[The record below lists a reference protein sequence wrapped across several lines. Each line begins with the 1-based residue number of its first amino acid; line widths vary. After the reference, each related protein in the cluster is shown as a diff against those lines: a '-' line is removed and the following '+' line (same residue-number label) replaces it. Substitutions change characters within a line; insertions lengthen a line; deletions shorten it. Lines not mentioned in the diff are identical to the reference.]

1 MNNIRLLNND
11 DLEAYKELMSN
22 GYHNYAWDR
31 YYLENVSEDC
41 LKIILSQETKY
52 WNIFGAFEDD
62 QLVATCT
69 LKQMKFV
76 SKRHKA
82 ILENNF
88 VKNNDEIINRE
99 LINHIIEY
107 AKTQNIEMLMTT
119 IASNNI
125 SAKVFFSSI
134 GFENLA
140 FEKNA
145 SKIDDE
151 YLDENWLIYYVCDH
165 LANS

>member
-41 LKIILSQETKY
+41 LKTILSQETKY

-140 FEKNA
+140 FEKCEQN
-145 SKIDDE
+145 
-151 YLDENWLIYYVCDH
+151 
-165 LANS
+165 

>member
-31 YYLENVSEDC
+31 YYLENVSKIA
-41 LKIILSQETKY
+41 LKPFFSQETKY
-52 WNIFGAFEDD
+52 WNI
-62 QLVATCT
+62 LVHLKMTSLLLCT

-125 SAKVFFSSI
+125 SAKVFLVLSV
-134 GFENLA
+134 L
-140 FEKNA
+140 
-145 SKIDDE
+145 KI
-151 YLDENWLIYYVCDH
+151 
-165 LANS
+165 

>member
-1 MNNIRLLNND
+1 
-11 DLEAYKELMSN
+11 
-22 GYHNYAWDR
+22 
-31 YYLENVSEDC
+31 
-41 LKIILSQETKY
+41 ILSQETKY

-125 SAKVFFSSI
+125 SA
-134 GFENLA
+134 
-140 FEKNA
+140 
-145 SKIDDE
+145 
-151 YLDENWLIYYVCDH
+151 
-165 LANS
+165 

>member
-1 MNNIRLLNND
+1 MNNIRLLNQND
-11 DLEAYKELMSN
+11 LDSYIELMKF
-22 GYHNYAWDR
+22 GHHNYEWYR
-31 YYLENVSEDC
+31 YYLENVGIDR
-41 LKIILSQETKY
+41 LKTILSNHTDY

-62 QLVATCT
+62 ELVATCT
-69 LKQMKFV
+69 LKQMNYVGKC
-76 SKRHKA
+76 HKA

-88 VKNNDEIINRE
+88 VKNNDEIVNRE
-99 LINHIIEY
+99 LINHIIQY
-107 AKTQNIEMLMTT
+107 AKEHNIETLMIA

-145 SKIDDE
+145 SKIGDE
-151 YLDENWLIYYVCDH
+151 YFDENWLIY
-165 LANS
+165 STTESSE